1 MAARRLILVMLV
13 LLVLSSV
20 AAALVPV
27 EERRR
32 DQSTNTTTSTSTS
45 ELPSGGLLSRSVDT
59 AARRPTRIKAQA
71 GDLLELVVT
80 SPRPAQ
86 VAISDLDELEDTD
99 PEFAA
104 RFNLY
109 LLDTGRYPV
118 EVIETDGGEGRRIAS
133 IEVE

>member
-1 MAARRLILVMLV
+1 MLV

-27 EERRR
+27 EERQR
-32 DQSTNTTTSTSTS
+32 DESSTTTTSTSTS
-45 ELPSGGLLSRSVDT
+45 ELPSGGLLSRSIDVAT
-59 AARRPTRIKAQA
+59 RKPTRIKAQA

-86 VAISDLDELEDTD
+86 VAIPALDELEDTD
-99 PEFAA
+99 PELAA

-109 LLDTGRYPV
+109 LLDTGKYPV
-118 EVIETDGGEGRRIAS
+118 EVIETDGGEGRRIGS
-133 IEVE
+133 IDVE